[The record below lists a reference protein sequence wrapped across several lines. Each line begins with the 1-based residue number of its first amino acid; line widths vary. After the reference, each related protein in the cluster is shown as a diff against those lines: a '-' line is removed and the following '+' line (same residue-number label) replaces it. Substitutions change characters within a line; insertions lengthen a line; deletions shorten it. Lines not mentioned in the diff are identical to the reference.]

1 LLDES
6 LGQAAAS
13 WRAAGRLFDRIALS
27 DGPDVVGHCRQLRVP
42 SPRELLE
49 HAVWWFLGWLWL
61 ALASIQFGQLVPL
74 DFAFF
79 LNLSNGEFFLGAM
92 DSSYK
97 KCIF

>member
-1 LLDES
+1 MLDES

-49 HAVWWFLGWLWL
+49 HGHLVVSRLAFVGFSEYSIRSVGSTRLCLFLELEKWGVFSWRY
-61 ALASIQFGQLVPL
+61 GQLV
-74 DFAFF
+74 
-79 LNLSNGEFFLGAM
+79 
-92 DSSYK
+92 
-97 KCIF
+97 